1 MGRLAEFSQ
10 AEAEQARA
18 AAEQAG
24 KRMAA
29 LGDGLRKSLQDR
41 QDRQVK
47 TLNAGAAVGSQG
59 QSDLSRRAPP
69 PNRPASGWRLWATAC
84 GRACRI
90 GRTGKSRP

>member
-47 TLNAGAAVGSQG
+47 TLNAVAAVGSQV
-59 QSDLSRRAPP
+59 QAVSDGLSTMR
-69 PNRPASGWRLWATAC
+69 
-84 GRACRI
+84 
-90 GRTGKSRP
+90 